1 MKRLVFVVTVVLLA
15 IAILSGGCSTK
26 TTPAPAPAAKPPAT
40 GVLTDVNTPAEGGQ
54 DVVTITTP
62 QGPTSVQVTP
72 QTGFAFNG
80 QFCTLDDL
88 EAKIAAAEAA
98 NVSYNCTIVYDD
110 MLGALAVYVTGP

>member
-15 IAILSGGCSTK
+15 TAILSVGCSTK
-26 TTPAPAPAAKPPAT
+26 AAPKPAAKPPAT
-40 GVLTDVNTPAEGGQ
+40 GTLKDVNTPKEAGQ
-54 DVVTITTP
+54 DVITVQTP

-88 EAKIAAAEAA
+88 EAKLAAAAA
-98 NVSYNCTIVYDD
+98 TNASYNCTIVYDE